1 MKCRYLARVKN
12 NFAHTRTRKN
22 EKTRARRLAEYL
34 ESECG
39 YTVYQDEKTC
49 HACHHQTFGDV
60 AKFCEKCGT
69 KLRRNLKF
77 KEEAEAQLEEA
88 LRHIGV

>member
-1 MKCRYLARVKN
+1 MKN
-12 NFAHTRTRKN
+12 NFAGAKARRN
-22 EKTRARRLAEYL
+22 VKTRARRLAEYL

-39 YTVYQDEKTC
+39 YTVYQDEKRC
-49 HACHHQTFGDV
+49 HACNHQTFGDA

-88 LRHIGV
+88 LLHIGV